1 MSDIFFRERG
11 LANGVDRAIKL
22 STAGAV
28 LAVAGIA
35 AYISYWHAYAVVC
48 EFGESGLT
56 ARMEPVTIDGLV
68 YACSMVMLY
77 SAWHRRPVPAL
88 ARWLL
93 ALGIAATLAA
103 NMAQGLSHG
112 AGGAVVAAWPAASLV
127 GSYELLVW
135 IIRTSAAIRLARV
148 PDGEHADQ
156 PAGHA
161 EPADRTNAGSR
172 ATARAEEITSGPPG
186 WTGRTTAVP
195 AGQDRWPV
203 SGQVDDLTERAA
215 TTDVRESLDAEA
227 VEVYLASVKVGK
239 PLSKRKLAAR
249 FGKTSRRWA
258 QNRMAEARAREQEQQ
273 LA

>member
-1 MSDIFFRERG
+1 MSDISFRERG

-35 AYISYWHAYAVVC
+35 AYISYWHAYAVVR

-56 ARMEPVTIDGLV
+56 ARMEPATIDGLV

-77 SAWHRRPVPAL
+77 AAWHQRPVPAL

-135 IIRTSAAIRLARV
+135 IIRTSAAIRPARV
-148 PDGEHADQ
+148 PDEEYADQ
-156 PAGHA
+156 SADHA
-161 EPADRTNAGSR
+161 EPAGRTNTGSR
-172 ATARAEEITSGPPG
+172 ATASVEEISSGPSD

-195 AGQDRWPV
+195 AGHDRGPV
-203 SGQVDDLTERAA
+203 AGQADDLTEGA
-215 TTDVRESLDAEA
+215 TTADARQGIDAEA
-227 VEVYLASVKVGK
+227 VEVYLASVQVGK
-239 PLSKRKLAAR
+239 PLSERKLAAR

-258 QNRMAEARAREQEQQ
+258 QNRMAEARAREQGSG
-273 LA
+273 